1 MYRFILQT
9 AVISGTLDD
18 NSVVVDICSGV
29 PQSKDVKP
37 FDFTAEYQNRLMLC
51 SYSQGNQGNRI
62 DYSVTNA
69 PDVYNGSD
77 SSKDG
82 KQSLFFGSDE
92 KITAAASLYNRFGSN
107 ILSMFLVLKDSE
119 TYLLTG
125 SSPTSFAIYPVSKVI
140 GCPAPLTLAVSD
152 ITMGGED
159 GPQKTTRNMA
169 FWLSGKGPVMFD
181 GGSITKLVGIDN
193 YFDPSNTEYIE
204 WDVIQRARGWVDST
218 YNEYNLLFPSTANV
232 TDNNVWLAFDLL
244 RRKWYEKK
252 PSVYPQAAWEVITEN
267 GEHSV
272 YGGIDT
278 GYMMYLENGTSWD
291 GSGIT
296 QRVRTGDFFPN
307 NDNMWDET
315 LIRKVKLLTEKL
327 ESTTT
332 TDTLDIYTWPDTT
345 SADYSDVAFA
355 PPGIDDTDG
364 DVEWMDTEDTE
375 WMPKA
380 IATTPITQDIGS
392 RRLLNIVLD
401 SNIKGWAHA
410 FEFVI
415 TTSTQVNGFSPVQWG
430 IQYRPEKKNDK
441 ASDG

>member
-1 MYRFILQT
+1 
-9 AVISGTLDD
+9 
-18 NSVVVDICSGV
+18 
-29 PQSKDVKP
+29 
-37 FDFTAEYQNRLMLC
+37 
-51 SYSQGNQGNRI
+51 
-62 DYSVTNA
+62 
-69 PDVYNGSD
+69 
-77 SSKDG
+77 
-82 KQSLFFGSDE
+82 
-92 KITAAASLYNRFGSN
+92 
-107 ILSMFLVLKDSE
+107 
-119 TYLLTG
+119 
-125 SSPTSFAIYPVSKVI
+125 
-140 GCPAPLTLAVSD
+140 
-152 ITMGGED
+152 MGGED